1 MSTRIPIKIQAQCM
15 QLAKEIDDFS
25 FDCCPENYQATEE
38 ERRDNVDDIAYDIA
52 KGNIAY
58 LSDYVQLERKQK
70 EYYHMP
76 TFVQRADKILNIL
89 ESFSRPKSKS

>member
-70 EYYHMP
+70 EYCHISNI
-76 TFVQRADKILNIL
+76 VNRADKILKL
-89 ESFSRPKSKS
+89 LDAFSK

>member
-1 MSTRIPIKIQAQCM
+1 MSTRIPVKIQAQCM

-58 LSDYVQLERKQK
+58 LSDYIQLERKQK
-70 EYYHMP
+70 EYYHISNI
-76 TFVQRADKILNIL
+76 VNRAEKILKL
-89 ESFSRPKSKS
+89 LDAFSK